1 MADTIRIRE
10 DITLK
15 HQSNLGEEIE
25 DVDFSAGDELTI
37 LQEWD
42 ESWLAKNDA
51 GQFFNIKKELAEQ
64 A

>member
-1 MADTIRIRE
+1 MADSIRFRE

-15 HQSNLGEEIE
+15 HLSNLGEEIE

-42 ESWLAKNDA
+42 EAWLAKNDS
-51 GQFFNIKKELAEQ
+51 GQFFNIRKELAEE